1 MLSRLKNFIKIRSLL
16 QRADIA
22 FSRGALNATLRNID
36 PTNPTSWEFQAFSQN
51 GEDGVIDY
59 LCSKITR
66 PNRYFLEIGSSN
78 GLENN
83 TAFLAYSRLFS
94 GIMVDANTGGGG
106 NSSRQYPKSWC

>member
-1 MLSRLKNFIKIRSLL
+1 MLSRIKNFVKTRSLL

-22 FSRGALNATLRNID
+22 FSRGALNATLRNIE
-36 PTNPTSWEFQAFSQN
+36 PTNPISWEFQAFSQN
-51 GEDGVIDY
+51 GEDGIIDY

-106 NSSRQYPKSWC
+106 NPSLKSL